1 MTETGKAARGYILS
15 AVACM
20 LPLPVKPSACSEP
33 AKRFAVCT
41 HRSLSLS
48 SSATSTSSS
57 AVSSRNLE
65 QFVCARVKSADGE
78 VTWVLLS
85 TELIENARTQSQ
97 TSRTEQHAGHAC
109 SPS

>member
-1 MTETGKAARGYILS
+1 MSETGKAARGYLLS

-20 LPLPVKPSACSEP
+20 PPRPVKRCACNEP

-48 SSATSTSSS
+48 SSSSSLWPSS

-85 TELIENARTQSQ
+85 TELIETASTQELRV
-97 TSRTEQHAGHAC
+97 TGVTH
-109 SPS
+109 

>member
-1 MTETGKAARGYILS
+1 MNERDWRCGPGLS
-15 AVACM
+15 FEGRCM
-20 LPLPVKPSACSEP
+20 LPLPVKRSACSEP

-48 SSATSTSSS
+48 SSSSLWPSS

-78 VTWVLLS
+78 VTWVLLT
-85 TELIENARTQSQ
+85 TELIETASTQELRV
-97 TSRTEQHAGHAC
+97 TGVTH
-109 SPS
+109 

>member
-1 MTETGKAARGYILS
+1 MSETGKAARGYLLS

-20 LPLPVKPSACSEP
+20 LPRPVKRSACSEP

-48 SSATSTSSS
+48 SSSSLWPSS

-85 TELIENARTQSQ
+85 TELIETASTQELRV
-97 TSRTEQHAGHAC
+97 TGVTH
-109 SPS
+109 

>member
-1 MTETGKAARGYILS
+1 MNERDWRCGPGLS
-15 AVACM
+15 FERRCLHAT
-20 LPLPVKPSACSEP
+20 PPVKRSACSEP

-41 HRSLSLS
+41 HRSLSLSSSSLWPS

-65 QFVCARVKSADGE
+65 QFVCARVKSAGGE

-85 TELIENARTQSQ
+85 TELIETASTQELRV
-97 TSRTEQHAGHAC
+97 TGVTH
-109 SPS
+109 